1 MLKNTAITV
10 KIFVVVNSMNDEFY
24 MDIAIKEAQ
33 KALAAGD
40 VPVGAVIVRNG
51 DIIAQACN
59 MREAANDA
67 TAHAEIIAVRE
78 ACRKLGS
85 WRLNDCTI
93 YVTLEPCPMCA
104 GALVMSRMNR
114 LVYGLPEGKTGA
126 AESVFNIVDNKS
138 LNHRLEVTAG
148 ICENKCRELM
158 QKFFK
163 EKRNTVI

>member
-1 MLKNTAITV
+1 
-10 KIFVVVNSMNDEFY
+10 MNDEFY
-24 MDIAIKEAQ
+24 MGIAIKEAQ
-33 KALAAGD
+33 KAMSAGD

-51 DIIAQACN
+51 DIIAQSFN

-67 TAHAEIIAVRE
+67 TAHAEILAIRE
-78 ACRKLGS
+78 ACRKLGR

-104 GALVMSRMNR
+104 GALVMSRMER
-114 LVYGLPEGKTGA
+114 LVYALPESKTGA

-138 LNHRLEVTAG
+138 LNHRMKVTAG
-148 ICENKCRELM
+148 ICENQCRELM

-163 EKRNTVI
+163 EKRDKDMFI